1 MSHRMIDILNE
12 LAPKDCTPGQMIRA
26 FRKREN
32 MTLEQV
38 SELTKIQITNLSAI
52 ENDKIA
58 VTQHYAEIFAIVFD
72 VHPSL
77 FLYPNGYFAKN
88 SELLAIEKRLKK
100 FKKLG

>member
-1 MSHRMIDILNE
+1 MGRRMMNILNE
-12 LAPKDCTPGQMIRA
+12 LVPQELSPGQMVRA

-38 SELTKIQITNLSAI
+38 SELTKIQITNLSSL

-72 VHPSL
+72 VHPSI
-77 FLYPNGYFAKN
+77 FLYPNGSFAKDN
-88 SELLAIEKRLKK
+88 ELLALEKRVKK
-100 FKKLG
+100 FKKHG